1 MKNFLLSITL
11 LLFSGFALGQD
22 AAPLDHMILT
32 PQTFT
37 NAIEISIEQAYEE
50 EAELSFYI
58 AEYMETLNMVA
69 PRVRWTVYMLDVLE
83 HDTPALVKFWSA
95 GNQWIVVF
103 HFKYNYMAALT
114 EMGKRVVVAH
124 EVGHLTGRCMLLSTL
139 SLQEI
144 CADLI
149 SAELTTPDA
158 VLALLRFY
166 KKQWPMNTILDERI
180 AVLQNLL
187 KIESLQPAPT
197 MKTEEEINVEEV
209 H

>member
-22 AAPLDHMILT
+22 LAPLDHMILA

-37 NAIEISIEQAYEE
+37 NSLEITIDQAYEE
-50 EAELSFYI
+50 EAELSFYV
-58 AEYMETLNMVA
+58 AEYMETLGMVA

-187 KIESLQPAPT
+187 KIESLQPAPSLE
-197 MKTEEEINVEEV
+197 KETEEE
-209 H
+209 